1 MGRIMQLNRS
11 KEIRSMLVE
20 NLRYW
25 QKKLDEDKEN
35 VQAISNCRDY
45 KRDILLIDK
54 EIGRLKYK

>member
-1 MGRIMQLNRS
+1 MQLNRS

-35 VQAISNCRDY
+35 VEAILNCREY
-45 KRDILLIDK
+45 KEDIIKIDK
-54 EIGRLKYK
+54 EIARLKYK

>member
-1 MGRIMQLNRS
+1 MGRVMQLNRS

-25 QKKLDEDKEN
+25 EKILDEDKEN
-35 VQAISNCRDY
+35 VEAIISCRTY

-54 EIGRLKYK
+54 EIAQLKS

>member
-1 MGRIMQLNRS
+1 MQLNRS

-35 VQAISNCRDY
+35 VQAILNCRDY